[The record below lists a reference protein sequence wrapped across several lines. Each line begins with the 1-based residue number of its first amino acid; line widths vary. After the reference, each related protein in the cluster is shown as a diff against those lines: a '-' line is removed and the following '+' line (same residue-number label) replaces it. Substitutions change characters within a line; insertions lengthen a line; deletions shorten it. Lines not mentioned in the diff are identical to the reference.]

1 MPENSV
7 VSPTTGSEKIPNIND
22 LAKQLL
28 PIIGRRENPANRCDG
43 KQRDPAECGKKIK
56 GGATYI
62 LDKAMHMSETV
73 RDN

>member
-1 MPENSV
+1 
-7 VSPTTGSEKIPNIND
+7 